1 MSKLLFMVLP
11 MLLPFVL
18 YGIYR
23 WGAARRARRGL
34 SEVPWIMLFA
44 ASIVLVIIGLAT
56 LRYLSGYEPGL
67 NYAPAR
73 LENGRIVPAET
84 K

>member
-1 MSKLLFMVLP
+1 MVLP

-23 WGAARRARRGL
+23 WGAGRRASRGL
-34 SEVPWIMLFA
+34 SEVPWSILFA
-44 ASIVLVIIGLAT
+44 ASIVLMIIGLAT
-56 LRYLSGYEPGL
+56 LRYLSVYEPGL
-67 NYAPAR
+67 KYTPAR
-73 LENGRIVPAET
+73 LEDGRIVPAET